1 MKPTRNRGVECSD
14 FVRHRREYLLFG
26 GPGQPAEC
34 PSPHSCLAGRG
45 RERLLGDDVTQG
57 GARSSLAL
65 GYYQAIPTGFQ
76 FGSLRS
82 RMTNELGQA
91 RRASPY
97 SGGVKMR
104 PHQ

>member
-1 MKPTRNRGVECSD
+1 MKQQRHRGVECSD
-14 FVRHRREYLLFG
+14 FVRHRQEYLLFR

-34 PSPHSCLAGRG
+34 PSPRPSPHSCLAGRG
-45 RERLLGDDVTQG
+45 RKIIGADVTQG

-82 RMTNELGQA
+82 HEDERL
-91 RRASPY
+91 RRVAP
-97 SGGVKMR
+97 G
-104 PHQ
+104 H